1 MELAVVNWLAM
12 SRDEAVDERMDVG
25 REDCAVLKIQ
35 RAGAEQGRLLD
46 FLTNK

>member
-1 MELAVVNWLAM
+1 MELAVVNWLAI

-35 RAGAEQGRLLD
+35 RQELSRENCS
-46 FLTNK
+46 TS

>member
-1 MELAVVNWLAM
+1 MELAVVNWLAI

-25 REDCAVLKIQ
+25 REDCAVLKNA
-35 RAGAEQGRLLD
+35 RAGVEQGELPD